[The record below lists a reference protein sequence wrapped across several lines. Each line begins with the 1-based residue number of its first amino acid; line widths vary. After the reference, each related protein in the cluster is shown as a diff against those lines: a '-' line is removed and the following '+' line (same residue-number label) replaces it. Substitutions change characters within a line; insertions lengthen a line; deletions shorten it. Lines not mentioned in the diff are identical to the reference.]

1 MVIILHLEKTENL
14 PLIKRILSS
23 VILYTTDEPVDVF
36 ELWVVDPVDEI
47 VDSVDGMVG
56 LLVVDAGDEMV
67 ELWVVVSVN
76 DMAGLWVD
84 VATELV
90 CEKMPVFEYKSEPIE
105 TIISESWKIFE
116 YKIQVPVFMLI
127 EFFWYT
133 IVKQFVFKLQADK
146 QKKNPFFVDD
156 SIKYCRSIVLST
168 S

>member
-14 PLIKRILSS
+14 PAIKRILSS

-76 DMAGLWVD
+76 DMVGLWVD
-84 VATELV
+84 VDTEMV
-90 CEKMPVFEYKSEPIE
+90 CEKMPVFWI
-105 TIISESWKIFE
+105 
-116 YKIQVPVFMLI
+116 
-127 EFFWYT
+127 
-133 IVKQFVFKLQADK
+133 
-146 QKKNPFFVDD
+146 
-156 SIKYCRSIVLST
+156 
-168 S
+168 